1 MILKKCAYVYL
12 IFGAKTTYAIPK
24 LFFRMGKR
32 TRGEMESEDEL
43 VEKHDGVFAG
53 PLMMFPTFPHN
64 ITFEESRETIIQ
76 ANPTDDDAETYT
88 FIHNR
93 QEFGILRTEDATISA
108 NIQLVAPTGIAI
120 ANTEVVGVML
130 KPLVLGWKTKEVYVN
145 NDVINPTST
154 HESELQYIN
163 YLLTQSPT
171 GTKDKEGLY
180 LGYRDT
186 PGNFDNSVGFNNG
199 TNVVNNGG
207 EKRAIPFRISA
218 VRECRDHLDILG
230 HNRRYVPTSYDIKIV
245 LHRIEKTKFL
255 HGTAAH
261 CIAARVLLKDL
272 KLTIPMMK
280 PVTQLS
286 EAINELMIQRANE
299 CKYYVTNYRY
309 VAKPLAIGAQYVHH
323 TDIFNGSRPT
333 HVICYQKS
341 QARYNGDHTLNTNRL
356 IFPDINYFQVKINEA
371 SIPPLITTAQE
382 SYTNL
387 VRVLDHRH
395 SEMPFSYEEYATD
408 YGVIVVDLTAN
419 KDSHNQVLPNST
431 AAVVSVDI
439 KYNQALVAPQQ
450 LIYIGEFR
458 NQLSIGYKSAARLK
472 YEF

>member
-1 MILKKCAYVYL
+1 MYL
-12 IFGAKTTYAIPK
+12 IFDAKATNVIFK
-24 LFFRMGKR
+24 LIFTMGKR

-43 VEKHDGVFAG
+43 IEKHDGVFAG

-64 ITFEESRETIIQ
+64 ITFEESRELTIQ

-108 NIQLVAPTGIAI
+108 NIQLVTAATGANL
-120 ANTEVVGVML
+120 ANTQVIGLML

-171 GTKDKEGLY
+171 GTKDKEGLC

-186 PGNFDNSVGFNNG
+186 QANFDDHTGFNNG
-199 TNVVNNGG
+199 TNVVNPGG
-207 EKRAIPFRISA
+207 EKRAIPFRLSIE
-218 VRECRDHLDILG
+218 RECRDHLDILG
-230 HNRRYVPTSYDIKIV
+230 HNRRFVPTSYDVKIV
-245 LHRIEKTKFL
+245 LHRLEKTKFL
-255 HGTAAH
+255 HGTAPH
-261 CIAARVLLKDL
+261 CAAAKILFKDL

-286 EAINELMIQRANE
+286 EAINELMIQRADE

-333 HVICYQKS
+333 RVICYQKS

-371 SIPPLITTAQE
+371 SIPPLLTTAQE
-382 SYTNL
+382 AYINL

-395 SEMPFSYEEYATD
+395 SEMPFSYEEYAAD

-431 AAVVSVDI
+431 AGVVSVDI

>member
-1 MILKKCAYVYL
+1 MCVCVCVFKFNAKAANVIFKL
-12 IFGAKTTYAIPK
+12 IFT
-24 LFFRMGKR
+24 MGKR

-64 ITFEESRETIIQ
+64 ITFEESRELTMT

-93 QEFGILRTEDATISA
+93 QEFGILKTEDATISA
-108 NIQLVAPTGIAI
+108 EIQVVTAAGGGAL
-120 ANTEVVGVML
+120 ANTQLIGVMM

-171 GTKDKEGLY
+171 GTKDKEGLC

-186 PGNFDNSVGFNNG
+186 QSNFDSSIGFNNG
-199 TNVVNNGG
+199 TNVVNPGG
-207 EKRAIPFRISA
+207 EKRAIPFRLSTE
-218 VRECRDHLDILG
+218 RECRDHLDILG
-230 HNRRYVPTSYDIKIV
+230 HNRRFVPTSYDVKIV
-245 LHRIEKTKFL
+245 LHRLEKTKFL
-255 HGTAAH
+255 HGTALH
-261 CIAARVLLKDL
+261 CAAAKVLFKNL

-286 EAINELMIQRANE
+286 EAINELMIQRADE

-309 VAKPLAIGAQYVHH
+309 VAKPLAIGAQYIHH

-333 HVICYQKS
+333 RVVCYQKS
-341 QARYNGDHTLNTNRL
+341 QIRYNGDHTLNTNRL

-382 SYTNL
+382 AYINL

-395 SEMPFSYEEYATD
+395 SEMPFSYEEYAED

-431 AAVVSVDI
+431 AGVVSVDI
-439 KYNQALVAPQQ
+439 KYNNALAAPQQ